1 MNSTTLYHYLKLG
14 MNIEYLRGASSV
26 SVMPADS
33 LVAFP
38 RLVAN
43 LPPNRYPV
51 IKVVEVIKALLVQLE
66 DLGLSQTLAEA
77 QQFRPLLE
85 QMEAYLGQ
93 TADSSASF
101 MNDSFADK
109 LVFFA
114 NELQLALKKEASAKR
129 VAEIPPH
136 TESIP
141 D

>member
-1 MNSTTLYHYLKLG
+1 
-14 MNIEYLRGASSV
+14 
-26 SVMPADS
+26 MPANS

-66 DLGLSQTLAEA
+66 ALGLSQTLAEA

-85 QMEAYLGQ
+85 QMETYLGQ
-93 TADSSASF
+93 TSASSESF

-114 NELQLALKKEASAKR
+114 NELLLTLKKEASAKN
-129 VAEIPPH
+129 VAEISPRGE
-136 TESIP
+136 TKA